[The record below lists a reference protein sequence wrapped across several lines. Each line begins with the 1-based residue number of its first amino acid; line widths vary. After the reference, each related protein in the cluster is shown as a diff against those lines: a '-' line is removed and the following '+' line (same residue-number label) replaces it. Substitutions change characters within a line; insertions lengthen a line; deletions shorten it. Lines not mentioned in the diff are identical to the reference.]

1 MCESCRLVCQR
12 YKQELDLAKKS
23 KKIKPKG
30 KNKADQIEKM
40 RNQNFDMQIST
51 ELLRVVMEQETLTS
65 EVNQDF
71 GNLVKA
77 ASFVSS
83 LKEKNGT
90 LQLLEVNQKKL
101 EEEHKKH

>member
-23 KKIKPKG
+23 KKIKAKG

-90 LQLLEVNQKKL
+90 LQLLEVKQKKL